1 MVNFILA
8 CPHLPI
14 LNGSDDV
21 THALL
26 NNLRSVTLTVDTGT
40 HIIKKI
46 TVHSDT
52 NLIPAAQQGVN
63 NVATIDKQEESVSH
77 FLHVD

>member
-1 MVNFILA
+1 MVNFILT
-8 CPHLPI
+8 CPHLPR
-14 LNGSDDV
+14 LHGSDDV

-40 HIIKKI
+40 HIIKEI
-46 TVHSDT
+46 TVNSDT
-52 NLIPAAQQGVN
+52 NLIPAAQQGAN
-63 NVATIDKQEESVSH
+63 NVAIIDKQEESVSH